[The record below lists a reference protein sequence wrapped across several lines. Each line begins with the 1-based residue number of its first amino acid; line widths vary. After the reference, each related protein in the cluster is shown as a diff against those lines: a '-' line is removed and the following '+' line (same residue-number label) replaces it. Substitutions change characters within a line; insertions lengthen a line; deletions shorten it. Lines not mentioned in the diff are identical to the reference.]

1 MAPRVQSLLRIVAA
15 LTFIT
20 HGTQKLLAFPALQPR
35 DPVPLLS
42 QLGVAGVLESVG
54 GSLLLLGLFTRP
66 VAFLLS
72 GEMAVAYFTAH
83 APRSFWPILNGGEVA
98 VLFCFLWLFFA
109 AAGPGP
115 WSLDALR
122 GGGGSR
128 KRLLV
133 VLATGTLL
141 LPGPVR
147 ASEPLWDGLKE
158 GRQVVLIRH
167 AITTPGVGDPPGM
180 RLEDCSTQ
188 RNLTDA
194 GRRDAQR
201 LGEAFRA
208 RTIPV
213 DRVLSSPWCRCLE
226 TARLAFG
233 RAEPWAPLSNL
244 FDRSENRA
252 EQVRQMQALV
262 GERRTG
268 GNLVLVSHGSTI
280 SALTGVSPGTAEMV
294 IVTPQGGGTFTVTG
308 RLRVPI
314 P

>member
-1 MAPRVQSLLRIVAA
+1 MAPKAQSLLRIVAA

-20 HGTQKLLAFPALQPR
+20 HGTQKLFGVPALQPR
-35 DPVPLLS
+35 DPVPLMS
-42 QLGVAGVLESVG
+42 QLGAASVLEIVG
-54 GSLLLLGLFTRP
+54 GTLLVLGLFTRP
-66 VAFLLS
+66 VAFVLA

-83 APRSFWPILNGGEVA
+83 APRSFWPPLNGGEVA
-98 VLFCFLWLFFA
+98 VLFCFTWLFFA

-115 WSLDALR
+115 WSLDAVQR
-122 GGGGSR
+122 GSR
-128 KRLLV
+128 KALV
-133 VLATGTLL
+133 VLATGTML
-141 LPGPVR
+141 LPGPAV
-147 ASEPLWDGLKE
+147 ASESLWSALKE
-158 GRQVVLIRH
+158 GGQVVLIRH
-167 AITTPGVGDPPGM
+167 AITTPGVGDPAGM

-208 RTIPV
+208 RAIPV

-233 RAEPWAPLSNL
+233 HAESWPPLSNL
-244 FDRSENRA
+244 FDRPENRA
-252 EQVRQMQALV
+252 EQVRQMQAVV
-262 GERRTG
+262 GERRPG

-294 IVTPQGGGTFTVTG
+294 IVTPQGGGNFTLAG
-308 RLRVPI
+308 RLRAD
-314 P
+314 